1 MTRSLLFALAVAWL
15 PAGPVWAAEDIP
27 PPPAEQQ
34 TLETFGAAEAA
45 CLAWSDGCA
54 TCKRDDAG
62 AAHCSTTGIACQPG
76 AIACT
81 EKRP

>member
-1 MTRSLLFALAVAWL
+1 MTRSLLLALAAAWL
-15 PAGPVWAAEDIP
+15 FAGPALAEDMI
-27 PPPAEQQ
+27 PPPAEQA
-34 TLETFGAAEAA
+34 TLESFGAGEPT

-54 TCKRDDAG
+54 TCKRDEAG